1 MDARKFLSGRKV
13 FIMKKLMTLAL
24 AAGMLLGAATGAS
37 AIDFKAKG
45 QWLMGFAAGDGSFVS
60 HTNQKGESK
69 KAVDQDDAFSA
80 MQRLRLQLDAV
91 ASEAL
96 SGTVYFEIGDTT
108 WGQNSSGGALG
119 ADSTSVVELKNA
131 YIDWM
136 VPNTDLKFRMG
147 IQAIA
152 MPNVAG
158 GSAVLD
164 DDVAGIVA
172 SYQFNENVG
181 LTAVWARPFN
191 DNWDGDSSASNRWTP
206 DGYQNYHD
214 NVDLFALMV
223 PLTFD
228 GVKVTPWAMY
238 GMIGAN
244 AWDGIDAGTIGKGNY
259 PQYTMRP
266 YPYANGVWGDNIKDI
281 NTGKAYG
288 SAFWAGLPISV
299 TAFDPL
305 NIELDINYGY
315 IESMGRYSVMQQNTG
330 DWRRGDTKREGWLVK
345 ALVEYKLDWGTPGI
359 FGWYSSGDDGN
370 VKNGSER
377 MPTLSGCGNFMSF
390 MGDANY
396 GWGDG
401 RLYDKNLTYAG
412 TWGVGLRLHD
422 MSFVEDLKHSFR
434 VAYWGG
440 TNSPAMAKYV
450 STSYGWDNG
459 TVEGPYLT
467 TNDGL
472 LEFNLVNS
480 YQIYE
485 NLEANLELGYIVNMV
500 DDDTWKRSYR
510 SYSYKKQDA
519 WKAQLIFAYS
529 F

>member
-1 MDARKFLSGRKV
+1 
-13 FIMKKLMTLAL
+13 MKKLMTLAL

-206 DGYQNYHD
+206 AGYQNYHD

-485 NLEANLELGYIVNMV
+485 NLEANLELGYIVNMM

-510 SYSYKKQDA
+510 SDSYKKQDA

>member
-1 MDARKFLSGRKV
+1 
-13 FIMKKLMTLAL
+13 MKKLMTLAL

-152 MPNVAG
+152 MPKVAG

-510 SYSYKKQDA
+510 SDSYKKQDA